1 VPAYIPPAGLTPA
14 GAFVPQTFD
23 DPKRPP
29 GILADAID
37 YRTGE
42 YMSILKGMDP
52 IDEQVLIALTR
63 KRGSGIAVMNDGQS
77 FHEIEKVDD
86 STANRLAGEVARA
99 CGRLVESRDIRL
111 KTVQPVVD
119 QNNDYADVVVE
130 FVNQRARTN
139 RSRIARI
146 DSRVPA

>member
-1 VPAYIPPAGLTPA
+1 VPYIPPAGLTPA
-14 GAFVPQTFD
+14 GAFVAQTFD
-23 DPKRPP
+23 DPRRPP

-63 KRGSGIAVMNDGQS
+63 KRASGIAVMEDGQL

-86 STANRLAGEVARA
+86 STATRLAGEVQRA
-99 CGRLVESRDIRL
+99 CRRLVDNRDIRL
-111 KTVQPVVD
+111 KNVQPVVD

-139 RSRIARI
+139 RSRIASA
-146 DSRVPA
+146 DTGVSS

>member
-1 VPAYIPPAGLTPA
+1 MPYIPPAGLTPA

-23 DPKRPP
+23 DPRRPA

-52 IDEQVLIALTR
+52 VAVEELFARPTCSS
-63 KRGSGIAVMNDGQS
+63 SGGQS

-86 STANRLAGEVARA
+86 STATRLAGEVARA
-99 CGRLVESRDIRL
+99 CARLVDNRDIRL
-111 KTVQPVVD
+111 KNVQPVVD

-139 RSRIARI
+139 RSRIASV
-146 DSRVPA
+146 DSRVAP

>member
-1 VPAYIPPAGLTPA
+1 M
-14 GAFVPQTFD
+14 PQTFD
-23 DPKRPP
+23 DPRRPP

-63 KRGSGIAVMNDGQS
+63 KRASGIAVMEDGQL

-86 STANRLAGEVARA
+86 STATRLAGEVARA
-99 CGRLVESRDIRL
+99 CRRLVDNRDIRL
-111 KTVQPVVD
+111 KNVQPVVD

-130 FVNQRARTN
+130 FVNQRTRTN
-139 RSRIARI
+139 RSRIASA
-146 DSRVPA
+146 DTGVSS